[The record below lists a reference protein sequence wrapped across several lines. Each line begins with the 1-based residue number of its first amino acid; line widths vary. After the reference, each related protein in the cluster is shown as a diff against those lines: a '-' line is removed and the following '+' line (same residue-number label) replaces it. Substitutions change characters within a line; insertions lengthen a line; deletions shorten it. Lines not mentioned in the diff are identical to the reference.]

1 MALINAIP
9 FDGVAIGSSTWREF
23 QRRHL
28 GLFRTISS
36 SDGLIYTPAEAGL
49 RVAKVSATSVS
60 VASGSG
66 WANGVAFWSE
76 AGKNLAVAAAHATYT
91 RYDYVVVRVN
101 MITKEALLT
110 VLQGTP
116 AASPS
121 EPVLDKS
128 AAPYYDVPL
137 ALLTITPGTG
147 ISVVHE
153 RREFTNGATSVLR
166 YVHNTSSVT
175 MRPGDIVI
183 WSGFNP
189 FDVTSTAT
197 AGDPKSA
204 GVIATSIPPGGWG
217 LMTVYGVGLVRINLT
232 SGPGT
237 RVATSSAALLANES
251 PTNWIATLLE
261 SGSPGSVV
269 RCWVDTSALM
279 ERVVTLTRGN
289 QESTTLT
296 SFNYI
301 NGMSANLS
309 LRWGGAVQI
318 TMRGFAMYEGAIGH
332 TVQFAAAIDAQ
343 ESMGHLTGNGVH
355 VNTPGP
361 FSFTHIFDNI
371 PAGNHTAGVKWRV
384 SSGGNTGLLR
394 GDVLTAVCQ
403 IRVL

>member
-1 MALINAIP
+1 
-9 FDGVAIGSSTWREF
+9 
-23 QRRHL
+23 
-28 GLFRTISS
+28 
-36 SDGLIYTPAEAGL
+36 
-49 RVAKVSATSVS
+49 
-60 VASGSG
+60 
-66 WANGVAFWSE
+66 
-76 AGKNLAVAAAHATYT
+76 
-91 RYDYVVVRVN
+91 
-101 MITKEALLT
+101 
-110 VLQGTP
+110 
-116 AASPS
+116 
-121 EPVLDKS
+121 
-128 AAPYYDVPL
+128 
-137 ALLTITPGTG
+137 
-147 ISVVHE
+147 
-153 RREFTNGATSVLR
+153 
-166 YVHNTSSVT
+166 VHNTSSVT

-204 GVIATSIPPGGWG
+204 GVIATSIPPDGWG
-217 LMTVYGVGLVRINLT
+217 LVTVYGVGLVRINLT

-237 RVATSSAALLANES
+237 RVATSGAGLMANEY

-318 TMRGFAMYEGAIGH
+318 TMRGIATYSGAVGPS
-332 TVQFAAAIDAQ
+332 VQFAAAIDAQ
-343 ESMGHLTGNGVH
+343 ESIGHISGNANADYRGF
-355 VNTPGP
+355 
-361 FSFTHIFDNI
+361 FSFTHLFDNI

-384 SSGGNTGLLR
+384 SSGGNTGFLR
-394 GDVLTAVCQ
+394 GDIFTAICQ

>member
-1 MALINAIP
+1 MTLINAIP

-28 GLFRTISS
+28 AVFRAPSA
-36 SDGLIYTPAEAGL
+36 SDGLIFSEAEAGL
-49 RVAKVSATSVS
+49 RVARVNGTTVQ
-60 VASGSG
+60 VTSGSG
-66 WANGVAFWSE
+66 WANGVAFWNES
-76 AGKNLAVAAAHATYT
+76 ATNLAVAAAHATYN
-91 RYDYVVVRVN
+91 RYDMVVVRVN
-101 MITKEALLT
+101 MIDKNASLY
-110 VLQGTP
+110 VKQGTP
-116 AASPS
+116 AATPV
-121 EPVLDKS
+121 EPAIDKS
-128 AAPYYDVPL
+128 GAPYYEVPL
-137 ALLTITPGTG
+137 AMLTVAAGQGIT
-147 ISVVHE
+147 VVQE
-153 RREFTNGATSVLR
+153 RREFISNTSGIHR
-166 YVHNTSSVT
+166 YVRNDSGLYLY
-175 MRPGDIVI
+175 PGDIVR
-183 WSGFNP
+183 WSDFNP
-189 FDVTSTAT
+189 WNVNLTAT
-197 AGDPKSA
+197 PGDVNTA
-204 GVIATSIPPGGWG
+204 GVMASTVPPAGYG
-217 LMTVYGVGLVRINLT
+217 LMTVYGIGFVHLNIT

-237 RVATSSAALLANES
+237 RVGTSSVWRRAAET

-301 NGMSANLS
+301 NGMSTNLS

-394 GDVLTAVCQ
+394 GDVLAAICQ